1 MKTKDLLTICLQNL
15 TRHKSRTFLT
25 VLGVIIGC
33 CSVVIMISIGIGMK
47 EAQKNMLAQMGDLTI
62 INVYSAGKGSRSA
75 KLNNQAIRRL
85 KEMKSV
91 EAVTPKLT
99 AENIPI
105 TLYAGRNRRYK
116 SAYTTIVGIDVKAAE
131 AMGYK
136 LTDGTWDKGGRDGVF
151 VGENFAYMFEDT
163 KRPSGRNTVDMY
175 SGYDNLDESGMPV
188 KPQPYFDSMKTAYT
202 LDKEDDKKIT
212 RQLEAAGRMKE
223 DYGKGEET
231 SMGLV
236 MDLEMLKTLLDQQA
250 KLSGRKPEWKKGYS
264 GALVKVKDMNQ
275 VAEVETEI
283 KRMGFRTSSMETI
296 RKPMEREAR
305 QKQMMLGGLGAIS
318 LFVAALGITN
328 TMIMSISERT
338 REIGVMK
345 SLGCFVRDIRRIF
358 LLEAGCIGLLGGVT
372 GTVFSYAISFVMN
385 MTSEGMS
392 SSSMAGAMEADMAVL
407 PSRLSVIPWW
417 LSLFAVLFSIAV
429 GVGAGYYPA
438 GKAVKISALEAIK
451 HD

>member
-1 MKTKDLLTICLQNL
+1 
-15 TRHKSRTFLT
+15 
-25 VLGVIIGC
+25 
-33 CSVVIMISIGIGMK
+33 
-47 EAQKNMLAQMGDLTI
+47 
-62 INVYSAGKGSRSA
+62 
-75 KLNNQAIRRL
+75 
-85 KEMKSV
+85 
-91 EAVTPKLT
+91 
-99 AENIPI
+99 
-105 TLYAGRNRRYK
+105 
-116 SAYTTIVGIDVKAAE
+116 
-131 AMGYK
+131 
-136 LTDGTWDKGGRDGVF
+136 
-151 VGENFAYMFEDT
+151 
-163 KRPSGRNTVDMY
+163 
-175 SGYDNLDESGMPV
+175 
-188 KPQPYFDSMKTAYT
+188 
-202 LDKEDDKKIT
+202 
-212 RQLEAAGRMKE
+212 
-223 DYGKGEET
+223 
-231 SMGLV
+231 MGLV

-283 KRMGFRTSSMETI
+283 KRMGFRTSSMEII

-372 GTVFSYAISFVMN
+372 GTVFSYAVSFVMN

-392 SSSMAGAMEADMAVL
+392 SSSMAGAMEADMAGL

>member
-1 MKTKDLLTICLQNL
+1 
-15 TRHKSRTFLT
+15 
-25 VLGVIIGC
+25 
-33 CSVVIMISIGIGMK
+33 
-47 EAQKNMLAQMGDLTI
+47 
-62 INVYSAGKGSRSA
+62 
-75 KLNNQAIRRL
+75 
-85 KEMKSV
+85 
-91 EAVTPKLT
+91 
-99 AENIPI
+99 
-105 TLYAGRNRRYK
+105 
-116 SAYTTIVGIDVKAAE
+116 
-131 AMGYK
+131 
-136 LTDGTWDKGGRDGVF
+136 
-151 VGENFAYMFEDT
+151 MFEDT

-175 SGYDNLDESGMPV
+175 SGYDDLDERGMPV
-188 KPQPYFDSMKTAYT
+188 KPQPYFDALNTSYT
-202 LDKEDDKKIT
+202 LDVSSDKEDDKKIT

-236 MDLEMLKTLLDQQA
+236 MDLEMLKTILDQQA
-250 KLSGRKPEWKKGYS
+250 RLSGKKPEWKKGYS

-275 VAEVETEI
+275 VAAVEAGI

-296 RKPMEREAR
+296 RKPMEQEAR

-345 SLGCFVRDIRRIF
+345 SLGCFVRDIRKIF
-358 LLEAGCIGLLGGVT
+358 LLEAGFIGFLGGVT
-372 GTVFSYAISFVMN
+372 GTVFSYAISFIMN
-385 MTSEGMS
+385 MTSGGMA
-392 SSSMAGAMEADMAVL
+392 SSSMVMGGTMDADMAGA

-438 GKAVKISALEAIK
+438 SKAVRISALEAIK